1 MLPRDQRPAE
11 CVCKSCEEPIHPMH
25 PQGIGPDGVVRWVW
39 AHSTKGGTTR
49 CIVDGQFAKTIAEPR

>member
-1 MLPRDQRPAE
+1 
-11 CVCKSCEEPIHPMH
+11 MH